1 MNWFQHL
8 LQSLKNIG
16 LTSGIDIAIVTFVIY
31 AFLVAIKRTRR
42 SGLIFTGIVILGL
55 IYLGARKLN
64 LVLTVALLQ
73 GFFAVILVALVVIFQ
88 EDLRYFF
95 ERVGLWWR
103 ERSLPRYKRHRP
115 RLPRRE
121 VEILARSLND
131 LARARIGALVVV
143 RGHDMIVRH
152 LEGGVDVGGRL
163 SEPLLKS
170 IFDPHSLGHDGA
182 VIIEGNRIES
192 LGVHLPLSKN
202 LEKLPRS
209 GTRHAAALGLSERS
223 DALCLV
229 VSEERGT
236 ISIVRRG
243 EIRVVADAGELASA
257 LEDFYHEINPQT
269 ELRVW
274 QEIYQ
279 HNYREKLVALGL
291 AVTLWTVVVHRSEVV
306 QRSFKIPVTYGM
318 LGTNLVVQTVQPG
331 NVRVTF
337 SAPRKE
343 FDFVRPGDI
352 LLRLLLWNTQ
362 KGRHQFLINNEN
374 LRYPPGL
381 EIQDIEPRQ
390 VTLDIEE
397 RPDERP
403 NPGLEPEAASNPK
416 TPSSDK

>member
-1 MNWFQHL
+1 MSW
-8 LQSLKNIG
+8 LQNIFRALTDIG
-16 LTSGIDIAIVTFVIY
+16 LASCLDIAIVTLVIY
-31 AFLVAIKRTRR
+31 AFLVALKRTRR
-42 SGLIFTGIVILGL
+42 SGLIFVGIVILGL
-55 IYLGARKLN
+55 IYLGARQLN

-121 VEILARSLND
+121 VEVLARSLGD
-131 LARARIGALVVV
+131 MGRARIGALVVV
-143 RGHDMIVRH
+143 RGHDMIARH
-152 LEGGVDVGGRL
+152 LEGGEDVEARL

-182 VIIEGNRIES
+182 VIIEGNRIEM

-202 LEKLPRS
+202 LDKLPRS
-209 GTRHAAALGLSERS
+209 GTRHAAALGLSERT

-243 EIRVVADAGELASA
+243 EIRVVADAGELAEA
-257 LEDFYHEINPQT
+257 LEAFYHEINPQT
-269 ELRVW
+269 ELRLW
-274 QEIYQ
+274 RELYRR
-279 HNYREKLVALGL
+279 NSREKLAAFVL

-306 QRSFKIPVTYGM
+306 QRSYKIPVLYGM
-318 LGTNLVVQTVQPG
+318 LGTNLVVQTVQPE

-352 LLRLLLWNTQ
+352 RLRLQLWDTKAGQ
-362 KGRHQFLINNEN
+362 RQFRITSDDLT
-374 LRYPPGL
+374 YPSDL
-381 EIQDIEPRQ
+381 NIEDIEPRQ
-390 VTLDIEE
+390 VTLDIEG
-397 RPDERP
+397 RPDDSP
-403 NPGLEPEAASNPK
+403 KPGSESEAASSLK
-416 TPSSDK
+416 TPSSGK